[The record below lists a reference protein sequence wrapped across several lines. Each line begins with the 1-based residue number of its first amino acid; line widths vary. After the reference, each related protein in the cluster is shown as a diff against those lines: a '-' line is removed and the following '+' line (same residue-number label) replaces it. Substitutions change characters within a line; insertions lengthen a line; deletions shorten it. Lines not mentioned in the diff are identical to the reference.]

1 MSTINRQIRLAAR
14 PVGEPSPTDWEHAEE
29 PAGQPGDG
37 EFLVQV
43 LCLSIDPAMRG
54 WMNAGRSY
62 IRPVEI
68 GEVMRAGAVGRVVAS
83 RHSGF
88 AVGDHVSGTF
98 GVQEYCVSDGRGVT
112 KVDPAAAP
120 LPIPVA
126 LPAASGPKSP
136 APLVVAATDPPVP
149 LVSPPPPAS
158 LPSPPRA
165 VDVAQISE
173 AAGRALHV
181 PQLHEPGL
189 AAGGGLLL
197 AAKID
202 AMQVTLPAPPR
213 LSDRERATLLAEA
226 PAEMTV
232 RVGDEAVGAVAF
244 RMSDAR
250 TIDVQLSG
258 LLDIVA
264 DRMAPEDYG
273 RLRTSDAAGEF
284 VPLDALRAI
293 GISVR
298 YDAVYDELDLS
309 A

>member
-1 MSTINRQIRLAAR
+1 M
-14 PVGEPSPTDWEHAEE
+14 
-29 PAGQPGDG
+29 
-37 EFLVQV
+37 
-43 LCLSIDPAMRG
+43 
-54 WMNAGRSY
+54 
-62 IRPVEI
+62 
-68 GEVMRAGAVGRVVAS
+68 
-83 RHSGF
+83 
-88 AVGDHVSGTF
+88 
-98 GVQEYCVSDGRGVT
+98 
-112 KVDPAAAP
+112 
-120 LPIPVA
+120 
-126 LPAASGPKSP
+126 
-136 APLVVAATDPPVP
+136 
-149 LVSPPPPAS
+149 
-158 LPSPPRA
+158 
-165 VDVAQISE
+165 
-173 AAGRALHV
+173 
-181 PQLHEPGL
+181 
-189 AAGGGLLL
+189 LL

>member
-1 MSTINRQIRLAAR
+1 MNESARGQAGGPWQRHRAALRLGGCLAVGVGLVAA
-14 PVGEPSPTDWEHAEE
+14 PSNLAQ
-29 PAGQPGDG
+29 PA
-37 EFLVQV
+37 
-43 LCLSIDPAMRG
+43 
-54 WMNAGRSY
+54 
-62 IRPVEI
+62 
-68 GEVMRAGAVGRVVAS
+68 RAGPVVVLELARIPEAVAPRAP
-83 RHSGF
+83 
-88 AVGDHVSGTF
+88 T
-98 GVQEYCVSDGRGVT
+98 
-112 KVDPAAAP
+112 PAAAP

-126 LPAASGPKSP
+126 LPAASVPNSP

-264 DRMAPEDYG
+264 DRMTPEDYG